1 MFTPKQLIESLSRLI
16 AEHPEIADTPVKL
29 KLYSLKRDK
38 RRCRGYRYDTLETN
52 LGSVG
57 WHGNPDAGQI
67 GEVNVTGTIDERES

>member
-1 MFTPKQLIESLSRLI
+1 MFTPKQLIESLSRLV

-38 RRCRGYRYDTLETN
+38 RRCGGYRYDTLETN

-57 WHGNPDAGQI
+57 WGRFAGQT
-67 GEVNVTGTIDERES
+67 GEVSVTGTINEMES